1 MFARTPS
8 DFLEFRDDEPPQ
20 LIVTIDTEAEFEWG
34 APFSRSAICVDS
46 VSEQHRA
53 QDIFDK
59 YDIIPTY
66 LVDFAVANNEDAV
79 RTLRELHETGRCEI
93 GSHLNPWLNPP
104 FDEPVNAFHSY
115 PCNLPA
121 GLERRKLEQL
131 TLMIEQQ
138 FGTRPE
144 VYRAGRYGIG
154 PGTARILEDLGY
166 RVDLSV
172 APFASFADDG
182 GPDFRDFDCRPYR
195 FGTAKQHL
203 EIPVTCGFSGWLAGK
218 GSSIFPVLSNPTGMI
233 LHLPGVLARLHALER
248 IRLTPEG
255 TSFTELCRLTESLLG
270 QGCRVFSFTYHS
282 PSLAPGKTPYVRDRN
297 EVEAFL
303 QVIEEYME
311 YFKQAHGGEF
321 STTLRLHSEHCGA
334 L

>member
-1 MFARTPS
+1 MFERTLS
-8 DFLEFRDDEPPQ
+8 DFLELRADEPPQ
-20 LIVTIDTEAEFEWG
+20 LIVTIDAEAEFEWG
-34 APFSRSAICVDS
+34 APYSRSKICVDS

-53 QDIFDK
+53 QEIFDK

-66 LVDFAVANNEDAV
+66 LVDFAVTSDEQAV
-79 RTLRELHETGRCEI
+79 WTLREFQETGRCEI
-93 GSHLNPWLNPP
+93 GAHLNPWLNPP
-104 FDEPVNAFHSY
+104 FDELVDAFHSY

-138 FGTRPE
+138 FGTPPK

-154 PGTARILEDLGY
+154 PDTAQILENLGY

-172 APFASFADDG
+172 APFTSFAGEG
-182 GPDFRDFDCRPYR
+182 GPDFRDFDYRPYR
-195 FGTAKQHL
+195 FGRARQLL
-203 EIPVTCGFSGWLAGK
+203 EIPVTCGFSGWLARK
-218 GSSIFPVLSNPTGMI
+218 GSSIFPVLSNPTSMF

-255 TSFTELCRLTESLLG
+255 TSYTELCRLTESLLG
-270 QGCRVFSFTYHS
+270 QGCRLFSFTYHS
-282 PSLAPGKTPYVRDRN
+282 PSLAPGKTPYVRDQN
-297 EVEAFL
+297 ELEAFL
-303 QVIEEYME
+303 QIIEGYMK
-311 YFKQAHGGEF
+311 YFKHAHGGEF
-321 STTLRLHSEHCGA
+321 STALRLHSEHCGA